1 MNTPQT
7 AYPRRETQKAKQ
19 AIKKEL
25 LLLLN
30 DLNAFLE
37 NNNPKKTG
45 TIFIRIFKKLENT
58 KLLYQNEESEI
69 LLSIIT
75 TCCNNQDK
83 IPEKIWTQVEIKTII
98 NLQQTPE
105 LLRKNEKL
113 LLDKFKKSNKIA
125 FAIANF
131 I

>member
-1 MNTPQT
+1 LNTPQT
-7 AYPRRETQKAKQ
+7 AYPRRETQKTKQ

-75 TCCNNQDK
+75 ICCNNQDK
-83 IPEKIWTQVEIKTII
+83 IPEKIWTQVEIKTVI